1 MLGTISRHTQACVHE
16 LHLDHYIYLVLALM
30 LRVWVHPT

>member
-16 LHLDHYIYLVLALM
+16 LHLDYIYLVLALM
-30 LRVWVHPT
+30 LWVWVHPT